1 MVRAFFARE
10 DGRGAEPGQGLVEY
24 ALILVLISVVVIGIL
39 TLIGQ
44 RVDDI
49 FRASFN
55 PLHCGAVVASK
66 TSRRVTRCG
75 VVSIPFIAGQWSLR
89 SPHGGRGANRRRFNP
104 LHCGA
109 VVASS
114 VKWRRGKRRK
124 RFQSPS
130 LRGSGRFPRAP
141 RRREARR
148 EFQSPSL
155 RGSGRFSRRL
165 RDRRGLAPPRF
176 NPLHCGAVVA
186 SARQRVAPGAACSG
200 FNPLHCGAVVASK
213 SSDRSWKWPPSFNP
227 LHCGAVVASLR
238 HRQRRRRIR
247 HVSIPFIAGQWS
259 LRKNGRGRKRSCAFQ
274 SPSLRGSGRFSRQ
287 IGAHG
292 RQAAMFQ
299 SPSLRGSGRFL
310 GSRVAPR
317 VESLGFNPLH
327 CGAVVASDRRPSSQ
341 RFGERSFNPLHC
353 GAVVASCD
361 PRGGMGDAGR
371 FQSPSLRGSG
381 RFVRAPRRR
390 APSCTGFNPLH
401 CGAVVAS
408 RSPQPP
414 RPPYGGRFNPLH
426 CGAVVASPHA
436 DLAEARVDAVFQSPS
451 LRGSGRFQWR
461 SPPRRRTRRVSIPFI
476 AGQWSL
482 RGPPR
487 DVLSRGGRFNPLHC
501 GAVVASRRRSPVLG
515 RSSSRF
521 NPLHCGAVVA
531 SSSSRAASSA
541 ARLFQS
547 PSLRGSGR
555 FRRPRHGPRRRRPD
569 VSIPFI
575 AGQWSLRGARRR
587 VRRRRLVSIPFIA
600 GQWSLPGTA

>member
-1 MVRAFFARE
+1 MFQSPSLRGSGRFVIKLAASW
-10 DGRGAEPGQGLVEY
+10 DGGPSFNPLHCGAVVASLSLLMRLGSNLHVSIPFIAGQWSLP
-24 ALILVLISVVVIGIL
+24 
-39 TLIGQ
+39 LIGQ

-327 CGAVVASDRRPSSQ
+327 CGAVVASGGNALKSPSVLRRFNPLHCGAVVASIAGPYVAAQRIAFQSPSLRGSG
-341 RFGERSFNPLHC
+341 RFRSVCVSAPPAAGGFQSPSLRGSGRFAKQLESMAEWNRGFNPLHCGAVVASAAGAGGGVGRVVFQSPSLRGSGRFMDPGSSPCAARRSFNPLHC
-353 GAVVASCD
+353 GAVVASI
-361 PRGGMGDAGR
+361 
-371 FQSPSLRGSG
+371 
-381 RFVRAPRRR
+381 RR
-390 APSCTGFNPLH
+390 AIPTLDP
-401 CGAVVAS
+401 
-408 RSPQPP
+408 
-414 RPPYGGRFNPLH
+414 
-426 CGAVVASPHA
+426 
-436 DLAEARVDAVFQSPS
+436 D
-451 LRGSGRFQWR
+451 
-461 SPPRRRTRRVSIPFI
+461 RVSIPFI

-482 RGPPR
+482 R
-487 DVLSRGGRFNPLHC
+487 
-501 GAVVASRRRSPVLG
+501 A
-515 RSSSRF
+515 
-521 NPLHCGAVVA
+521 
-531 SSSSRAASSA
+531 A
-541 ARLFQS
+541 ARARRGSIMTFQS

-555 FRRPRHGPRRRRPD
+555 F
-569 VSIPFI
+569 
-575 AGQWSLRGARRR
+575 
-587 VRRRRLVSIPFIA
+587 
-600 GQWSLPGTA
+600 